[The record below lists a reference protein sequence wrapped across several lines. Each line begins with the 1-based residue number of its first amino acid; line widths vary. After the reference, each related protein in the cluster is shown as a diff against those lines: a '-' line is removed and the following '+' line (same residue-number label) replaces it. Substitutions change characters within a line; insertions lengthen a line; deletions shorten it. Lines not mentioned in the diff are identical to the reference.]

1 MSRALLVVALLLP
14 AGACASA
21 QAKPPIESVWLEVP
35 PVPPRLIDPA
45 PVEPPPIPL
54 VEELEL
60 APPSPLPARPRPA
73 ARETTRSEPKA
84 EPKPEN
90 PDPGPVALPLPPPVA
105 PLRTQASANGPE
117 ADRQIREM
125 LDRASRLLE
134 MVDLRGMSEDRRA
147 AFDSAK
153 DSITRAYDALKA
165 FNVVLARSLAE
176 RAENF
181 ARLLTGRQ
189 LPH

>member
-1 MSRALLVVALLLP
+1 
-14 AGACASA
+14 
-21 QAKPPIESVWLEVP
+21 
-35 PVPPRLIDPA
+35 
-45 PVEPPPIPL
+45 VEPPPIPL

-60 APPSPLPARPRPA
+60 APSPPVPPKPRTPARD
-73 ARETTRSEPKA
+73 TVRSEPKT
-84 EPKPEN
+84 EPKPDVQES
-90 PDPGPVALPLPPPVA
+90 DPAPPPLPSPVA
-105 PLRTQASANGPE
+105 PLRTQASAIGPE

-125 LDRASRLLE
+125 LDRANRLLE
-134 MVDLRGMSEDRRA
+134 TVDLRGMSEDRRA
-147 AFDSAK
+147 AFDGAK

-181 ARLLTGRQ
+181 ARLLTGRE